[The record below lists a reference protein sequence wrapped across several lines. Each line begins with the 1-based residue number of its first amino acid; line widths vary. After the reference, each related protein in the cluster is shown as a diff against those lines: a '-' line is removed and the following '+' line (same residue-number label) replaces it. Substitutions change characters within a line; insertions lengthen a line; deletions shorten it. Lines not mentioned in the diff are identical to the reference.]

1 MSNTAEAA
9 PPLAA
14 APARRAG
21 AYTFGFLFAS
31 ESLVRAFNA
40 SVLSIQ
46 AHDLLGSSQ
55 KVSVLSTAVSLAVL
69 AATLNLPNLLRR
81 LSARHAYFFGI
92 TLLVT
97 ASLLIASFTL
107 PGQAFGVFLRNTG
120 AAVLQVM
127 LSLYILDNIP
137 RDRLAETEP
146 LRLTFSVVSWTVGPA
161 AGVWLYTRH
170 GPLGPQIAA
179 IVAALV
185 LIVFFARLRLA
196 EPRAQAAVANR
207 PYHALAN
214 VRRFAAQPRL
224 RLAWIIAF
232 GRSCFWSGL
241 FIYGPLL
248 MLEGGESKMAAG
260 LLLSLSQAMLLI
272 TFLYGRLARHMGV
285 RRVITL
291 CLVLAAGFSFAAGV
305 AGPAH
310 PLMAGG
316 LLLAGALAT
325 TGLDGVGGIP
335 FLRAV
340 RPHEKTRMA
349 AVYRTFIEVSE
360 IIPGFIFALILSLWD
375 LGAAFMVLGCGL
387 AVVAGYAWH
396 YLPKSL

>member
-1 MSNTAEAA
+1 MSDVTL
-9 PPLAA
+9 PLKTTS
-14 APARRAG
+14 RRAG
-21 AYTFGFLFAS
+21 AMTFGFLFAA
-31 ESLVRAFNA
+31 ESLVRAINA

-55 KVSVLSTAVSLAVL
+55 KVSVLSTLVSLAVL
-69 AATLNLPNLLRR
+69 ATALNLPNVLRR
-81 LSARHAYFFGI
+81 LSARRAYFLGI
-92 TLLVT
+92 GLLML
-97 ASLLIASFTL
+97 ASVLLATFTL
-107 PGQAFGVFLRNTG
+107 PGQALGVFLRNTG

-127 LSLYILDNIP
+127 LSLYILDHIP

-146 LRLTFSVVSWTVGPA
+146 LRLTFSVLSWTAGPA
-161 AGVWLYTRH
+161 LGVWLYTRY
-170 GPLGPQIAA
+170 GPAGPQL
-179 IVAALV
+179 AALAAALFLV
-185 LIVFFARLRLA
+185 LFFSWLRLA
-196 EPRAQAAVANR
+196 EPRPSAMAHR
-207 PYHALAN
+207 PFHPLAN

-285 RRVITL
+285 RKVITL

-310 PLMAGG
+310 PLLAGG

-349 AVYRTFIEVSE
+349 PVYRTFIEFSE
-360 IIPGFIFALILSLWD
+360 IIPGFVFALILSVWD
-375 LGAAFMVLGCGL
+375 LGAAFMVLGSGL

-396 YLPKSL
+396 YLPRSL